1 MLAENA
7 EEGQEEDDKR
17 PERANPLFVRYRQ
30 TVQGTTLA
38 IPEEWLEAPAGSLFS
53 GTVAKPISKPWGGR
67 MVEEV
72 S

>member
-1 MLAENA
+1 MLAENG
-7 EEGQEEDDKR
+7 EDGEEDDR
-17 PERANPLFVRYRQ
+17 TPEKANPLFVRYRQ

-53 GTVAKPISKPWGGR
+53 GEVQKPSARPWGGR

-72 S
+72 A

>member
-1 MLAENA
+1 MLADA
-7 EEGQEEDDKR
+7 EDGDDDDRRAEK
-17 PERANPLFVRYRQ
+17 ANPLFVRYRQ

-38 IPEEWLEAPAGSLFS
+38 IPEEWLESPAGSVLN
-53 GTVAKPISKPWGGR
+53 GAVAKPIAKPWGGR

>member
-1 MLAENA
+1 MLADA
-7 EEGQEEDDKR
+7 EDGDDDDRRHEK
-17 PERANPLFVRYRQ
+17 ASPLFVRYRQ

-38 IPEEWLEAPAGSLFS
+38 IPEEWLESPAGSVFS
-53 GTVAKPISKPWGGR
+53 GAVAKPIAKPWGGR